1 MDLKMLV
8 QPQSPL
14 LKEIK
19 MWFFDLEQTLIDS
32 WENPVIINLE
42 KVGEIMSRPDF
53 DPKVT
58 IFSWAIWNDEDL
70 VTAERVIY
78 PMLEEVF
85 GITIIDTITKEQL
98 FKIVK
103 EKWFWL
109 DEEDFG
115 DMFDKERAFIEF
127 CRLTKLKGSQFLV
140 DDMVLDMKIV
150 QENLNIELIKI

>member
-1 MDLKMLV
+1 
-8 QPQSPL
+8 
-14 LKEIK
+14 
-19 MWFFDLEQTLIDS
+19 MWFFDLEATLIES
-32 WENPVIINLE
+32 WDNPVIVNRS

-53 DPKVT
+53 DHNIT
-58 IFSWAIWNDEDL
+58 IFSWAIWDQRDL
-70 VTAERVIY
+70 QIAQRNIY

-85 GITIIDTITKEQL
+85 GLNVVNTITRDQL

-127 CRLTKLKGSQFLV
+127 CRLSKLTGNQYLV
-140 DDMVLDMKIV
+140 DDMVLDMKLV
-150 QENLNIELIKI
+150 QENIDIEMIKV